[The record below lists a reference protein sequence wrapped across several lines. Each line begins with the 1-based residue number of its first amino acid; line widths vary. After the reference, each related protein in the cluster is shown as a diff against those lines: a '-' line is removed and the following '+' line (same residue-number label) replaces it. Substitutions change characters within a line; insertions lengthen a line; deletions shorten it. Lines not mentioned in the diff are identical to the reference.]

1 MDSEEKK
8 SVEKALNRLDILRKA
23 RIPEIPPLYEQ
34 MVKDSPLVTTSEGIK
49 RPLVDLLSYVVV
61 TGGVKQLKDALKDAG
76 QVTLDEL
83 AQLCELSVQPV
94 RFSERDVE
102 IIQLL
107 YQDPLMSRAQIGKEL
122 GLHRSTVA
130 HRLIRLIWTDTIR
143 SYPLPDWH
151 HFGIARLGFL
161 YNCSKLPEIIEPR
174 HYSRYGRILPTTGF
188 DVLDNWSCPMEEIPN
203 LRDEYLSLQDQGAIS
218 DLEIREYLGLERSYS
233 LAFLLGKPPSLPHI
247 GLEMKRR
254 LNGRTNYG
262 MNQEMVLRQEM
273 SYHHAPSHDAFDVEL
288 LEILRTGFF
297 MDPLTRSK
305 VAEMLNTSVSKVT
318 RRVARWQK
326 DKIVIPMLRIGLVA
340 GLVRQGPILL
350 NIELTADIKMKKR
363 LYSILEFFPMAF
375 LYEVRV
381 GRRKELVCHLSVPP
395 EMVDLV
401 RQLPAA
407 AGVGNGYRYETLR
420 VPSAEGLFKTFNKR
434 TNTWEP
440 LQQVF
445 KERPH

>member
-83 AQLCELSVQPV
+83 AQLCELSVLPV

-151 HFGIARLGFL
+151 H
-161 YNCSKLPEIIEPR
+161 
-174 HYSRYGRILPTTGF
+174 
-188 DVLDNWSCPMEEIPN
+188 
-203 LRDEYLSLQDQGAIS
+203 
-218 DLEIREYLGLERSYS
+218 
-233 LAFLLGKPPSLPHI
+233 
-247 GLEMKRR
+247 
-254 LNGRTNYG
+254 
-262 MNQEMVLRQEM
+262 
-273 SYHHAPSHDAFDVEL
+273 
-288 LEILRTGFF
+288 
-297 MDPLTRSK
+297 
-305 VAEMLNTSVSKVT
+305 
-318 RRVARWQK
+318 
-326 DKIVIPMLRIGLVA
+326 
-340 GLVRQGPILL
+340 
-350 NIELTADIKMKKR
+350 
-363 LYSILEFFPMAF
+363 
-375 LYEVRV
+375 
-381 GRRKELVCHLSVPP
+381 
-395 EMVDLV
+395 
-401 RQLPAA
+401 
-407 AGVGNGYRYETLR
+407 
-420 VPSAEGLFKTFNKR
+420 
-434 TNTWEP
+434 
-440 LQQVF
+440 
-445 KERPH
+445 